1 LYKGK
6 DRKILVLPGDG
17 VGPEITKATIE
28 VLNAADR
35 RFELNVELERDG
47 VGFAAVA
54 AFGSACPPDAI
65 GRSRATDGRGGGA

>member
-54 AFGSACPPDAI
+54 AFG
-65 GRSRATDGRGGGA
+65 